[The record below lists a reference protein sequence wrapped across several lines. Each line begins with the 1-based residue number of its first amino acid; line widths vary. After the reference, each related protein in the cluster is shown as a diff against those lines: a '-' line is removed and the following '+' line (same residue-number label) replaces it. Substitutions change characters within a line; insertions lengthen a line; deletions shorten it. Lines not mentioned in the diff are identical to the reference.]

1 MNRMPPISD
10 YVTADTATIKDR
22 LDELADSGKSTFT
35 LSERGEVLDAVT
47 ALQARVNTN
56 PATTLDNTDSSLSI
70 VKQKILEAEEDLK
83 IAEDRVKTL
92 RNVDKKHSYY
102 ESWFPINRPLRSSSV
117 IICFIFGIFFFSLS
131 FFMYMRYLGFS
142 FTVDIRWLTPGNME
156 IYSKLLPYGGGFII
170 IALSILAVIAWVRKS

>member
-1 MNRMPPISD
+1 MAPISD
-10 YVTADTATIKDR
+10 YTTADTASIETR
-22 LDELADSGKSTFT
+22 LNELKVKTEFT
-35 LSERGEVLDAVT
+35 NSERGEVLDAVT
-47 ALQARVNTN
+47 NLQARVNTN
-56 PATTLDNTDSSLSI
+56 PATTLDNTSESLQI

-92 RNVDKKHSYY
+92 RNVDKKRSYY

-131 FFMYMRYLGFS
+131 FFMFMRYLGIS

-156 IYSKLLPYGGGFII
+156 IYSKLLPYGGGFVIL
-170 IALSILAVIAWVRKS
+170 ALIVLAVIAWVRKS

>member
-1 MNRMPPISD
+1 MPAISD
-10 YVTADTATIKDR
+10 YTTADTASIGTR
-22 LDELADSGKSTFT
+22 LNELKAKTEFT
-35 LSERGEVLDAVT
+35 NAERGEVLDAVT
-47 ALQARVNTN
+47 FLQARVATN
-56 PATTLDNTDSSLSI
+56 PATTLENTSESLQI

-92 RNVDKKHSYY
+92 RNVDKKRSYY
-102 ESWFPINRPLRSSSV
+102 ESWFPINRPLRSSSI